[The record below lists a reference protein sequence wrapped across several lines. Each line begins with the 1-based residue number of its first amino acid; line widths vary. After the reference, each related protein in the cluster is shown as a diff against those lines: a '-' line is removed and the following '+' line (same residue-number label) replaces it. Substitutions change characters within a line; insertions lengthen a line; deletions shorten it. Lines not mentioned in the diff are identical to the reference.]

1 MRPECLGE
9 VLTEVPVLVVAGP
22 EPAVVVVVVVVVLGG
37 SGPGEAPDVSHQR
50 FVLRPAVGVVELPA
64 AVAEIVEAAL
74 LTTEVRTLL
83 HGAHT
88 AEGVLQVGVHLT
100 DHTS

>member
-1 MRPECLGE
+1 MRAECLGE

-37 SGPGEAPDVSHQR
+37 SGPGEAPDVSHER
-50 FVLRPAVGVVELPA
+50 FVLGPAVRVVNLPA

-88 AEGVLQVGVHLT
+88 AQGVLQVGVHLEG
-100 DHTS
+100 